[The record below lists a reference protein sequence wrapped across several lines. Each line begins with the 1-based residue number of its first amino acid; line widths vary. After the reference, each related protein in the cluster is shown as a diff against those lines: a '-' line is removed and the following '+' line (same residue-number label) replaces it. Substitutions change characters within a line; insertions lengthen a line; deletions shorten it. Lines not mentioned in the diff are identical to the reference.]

1 MTINQ
6 ESINRLRVEDF
17 YSTTD
22 LALATAI
29 SLFFPIEAIDKT
41 SNSYKAQFLFRRSK
55 ELDQLVEA
63 VWKNELKVSP
73 LAYFSQLKNIKARL
87 YASR

>member
-6 ESINRLRVEDF
+6 DTDRLHINDY

-63 VWKNELKVSP
+63 VWKNELKVPP

>member
-6 ESINRLRVEDF
+6 EKVERLHVDDL
-17 YSTTD
+17 YTTTD

-63 VWKNELKVSP
+63 VWKNELKVPP

-87 YASR
+87 YASK

>member
-6 ESINRLRVEDF
+6 QTDRLHNNDY

-29 SLFFPIEAIDKT
+29 SLFIPIEAIEKP
-41 SNSYKAQFLFRRSK
+41 SNSYKAQFLFSK
-55 ELDQLVEA
+55 SKKLDQLVEA

-87 YASR
+87 YANA

>member
-6 ESINRLRVEDF
+6 EAERLSLNDY

-29 SLFFPIEAIDKT
+29 SLFFPIEVIDKT

>member
-1 MTINQ
+1 MNMNNENLKLQ
-6 ESINRLRVEDF
+6 DY

-29 SLFFPIEAIDKT
+29 SLFFPLEKIDKT
-41 SNSYKAQFLFRRSK
+41 TNSYKAQFLFRRSEK
-55 ELDQLVEA
+55 LDQFIET

-87 YASR
+87 YASK

>member
-6 ESINRLRVEDF
+6 ETERLNINDY

-41 SNSYKAQFLFRRSK
+41 SNSYKAQFLFHRSK